1 MDLGQGLEHC
11 QCASVID
18 IICGAR
24 HKIELTPW
32 VKTLVC
38 KELRYG
44 GGHDKSTG
52 GTRVGQ
58 LLVAMTG
65 GRQG

>member
-1 MDLGQGLEHC
+1 MRHPLIAEYAYPISKGGLDAE
-11 QCASVID
+11 
-18 IICGAR
+18 
-24 HKIELTPW
+24 
-32 VKTLVC
+32 TLRRRAKFTVDGN
-38 KELRYG
+38 YG